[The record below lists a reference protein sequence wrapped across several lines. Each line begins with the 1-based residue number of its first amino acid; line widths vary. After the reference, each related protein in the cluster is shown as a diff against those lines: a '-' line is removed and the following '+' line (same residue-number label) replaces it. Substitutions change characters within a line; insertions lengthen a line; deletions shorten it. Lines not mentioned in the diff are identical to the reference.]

1 MERRAEHSGMAD
13 GAVTVVVELDEQRAS
28 EMRAEAVA
36 LGMSLEELVQLRVS
50 YPSWYWSDD
59 PASTLDE
66 QIADETLRRREGVS
80 LEAFAERMKTF
91 GRRPA

>member
-1 MERRAEHSGMAD
+1 MAD
-13 GAVTVVVELDEQRAS
+13 GSVSVVVELNEQRAS

-36 LGMSLEELVQLRVS
+36 LGMSLEELVQLRVN

-59 PASTLDE
+59 PDPAIDE
-66 QIADETLRRREGVS
+66 QIADETLRRGDGIS